1 MAVKEE
7 NIINF
12 QKCFIFFELSGLLS
26 KNSRFLS
33 SLSLFIFFHFS
44 IFSKFSGDVST
55 TNLVTWISPT
65 FALPRNS
72 VTSQSWSSWSW
83 ILMTTS
89 CFFTLPASLCS
100 AISWCWSLFLKEVS
114 SSRFTCCW
122 QNLHLLLLF
131 L

>member
-7 NIINF
+7 SSKIF
-12 QKCFIFFELSGLLS
+12 QKCFIFLELSGLLS

-100 AISWCWSLFLKEVS
+100 AISWCWSLFLKEVFS
-114 SSRFTCCW
+114 LWFTCCW
-122 QNLHLLLLF
+122 HYLTLF
-131 L
+131 YISQ